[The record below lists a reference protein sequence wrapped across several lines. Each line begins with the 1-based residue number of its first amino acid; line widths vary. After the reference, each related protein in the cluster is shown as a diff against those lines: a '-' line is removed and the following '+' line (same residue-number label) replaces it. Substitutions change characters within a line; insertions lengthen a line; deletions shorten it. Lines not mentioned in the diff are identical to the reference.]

1 MRPDLHYAR
10 NGDIALAYQVVGD
23 GPRDVLLVSGYL
35 SNLEYAWMY
44 PSMARFLTRLAGF
57 SRLILT
63 DRRGSGLSD
72 RVWDPPPIETSS
84 RTSRRCSTR
93 SDRRRR
99 RSSVSGTDV

>member
-23 GPRDVLLVSGYL
+23 GPRDVLLVSGFL

-72 RVWDPPPIETSS
+72 RVWTLRRSKRRS
-84 RTSRRCSTR
+84 RTSKRCSTP

-99 RSSVSGTDV
+99 RSSASGTDV